1 MGQEREP
8 PCRCHV
14 FPLDIA
20 SGSAL
25 KNLVCF
31 LPREQL
37 ALGGTETWGAERV
50 GLGWKPRAVTSM
62 LTAQL
67 RLSIFICK
75 MGTNQNTLFPGL

>member
-1 MGQEREP
+1 M
-8 PCRCHV
+8 

-31 LPREQL
+31 LPRERWEQL
-37 ALGGTETWGAERV
+37 ALRRQGVRV
-50 GLGWKPRAVTSM
+50 GGSGLETQGHYFCADHS
-62 LTAQL
+62 AQL
-67 RLSIFICK
+67 RLSVFICK